1 MSLFPTD
8 TMLVVL
14 VTLSVVGPGALF
26 QVFREEKR
34 QGGRMVK
41 YRSRTLPGDEPA
53 PHLPPLT
60 VIR

>member
-8 TMLVVL
+8 TMLVV
-14 VTLSVVGPGALF
+14 TLSVFGPGALF

-41 YRSRTLPGDEPA
+41 YRSRTLPGNEPG
-53 PHLPPLT
+53 PPPPPPA